1 MGSSFRVCNFLPF
14 VHSFPEFNHLECAQ
28 HILVTLEPV
37 PGEWRDSIVYMYMV
51 LEFLPHLFGEE
62 VEVPTMQS
70 GQQPSHEAVLKELD

>member
-1 MGSSFRVCNFLPF
+1 MSNFPVFTRDASLRMR
-14 VHSFPEFNHLECAQ
+14 Q
-28 HILVTLEPV
+28 RKTL
-37 PGEWRDSIVYMYMV
+37 RDSTVYMYMV